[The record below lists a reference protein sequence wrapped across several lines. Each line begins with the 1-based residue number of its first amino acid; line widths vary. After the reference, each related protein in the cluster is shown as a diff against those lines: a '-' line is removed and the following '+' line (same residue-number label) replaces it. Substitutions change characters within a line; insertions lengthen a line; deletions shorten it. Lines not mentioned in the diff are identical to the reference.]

1 MDVIPEARL
10 NLVIYYLRTDEIQQ
24 AYNLMAG
31 LDEGRLSYYR
41 LYSFLYR

>member
-24 AYNLMAG
+24 AYNLMAS
-31 LDEGRLSYYR
+31 LDEGRLS
-41 LYSFLYR
+41 LYRIYSLLYR